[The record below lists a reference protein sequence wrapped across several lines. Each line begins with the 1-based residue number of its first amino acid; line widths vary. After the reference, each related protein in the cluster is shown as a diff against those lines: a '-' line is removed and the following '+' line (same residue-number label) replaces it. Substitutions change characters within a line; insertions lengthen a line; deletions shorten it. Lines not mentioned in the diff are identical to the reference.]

1 MKEPAPQPVRE
12 PPVASAILFL
22 LTGPILWAG
31 HLTLVYA
38 FQSVTCAI
46 GAFPSAATVIPA
58 FVALATLVA
67 AMVLLVAIWAP
78 ERLTRYRSERGEN
91 QTFLRAVSRLLSVLS
106 LTGVLWTGSA
116 AFALDACG
124 RLR

>member
-1 MKEPAPQPVRE
+1 MKEPAQEPAKE

-38 FQSVTCAI
+38 LQSVTCAI
-46 GAFPSAATVIPA
+46 GAFQSAATIIPA
-58 FVALATLVA
+58 FVASATLVA
-67 AMVLLVAIWAP
+67 AMLILVAIWLP
-78 ERLTRYRSERGEN
+78 GRLTRYRSGRGES
-91 QTFLRAVSRLLSVLS
+91 QTFLNSVARLLSILS

-116 AFALDACG
+116 AFALEACSQ
-124 RLR
+124 LR